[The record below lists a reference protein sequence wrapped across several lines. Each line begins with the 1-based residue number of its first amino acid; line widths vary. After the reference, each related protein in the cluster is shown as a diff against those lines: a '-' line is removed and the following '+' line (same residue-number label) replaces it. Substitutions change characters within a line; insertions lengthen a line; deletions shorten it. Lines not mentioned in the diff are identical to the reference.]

1 MEALR
6 QGQSVIQLCTDSWTS
21 GLDNQRE
28 FQAINAQW
36 VAFSALMYLMI
47 GVSFAGAWETSGG
60 AHPFVPPSV
69 AYVAIP
75 CRRVASGWRSQTQ
88 T

>member
-60 AHPFVPPSV
+60 GPIHSCPPL
-69 AYVAIP
+69 
-75 CRRVASGWRSQTQ
+75 
-88 T
+88 